1 MKKSLIALAVLSA
14 SGLAMAQSSV
24 TLYGVV
30 DTGPTYIK
38 GDKNVYGLTNYGGT
52 TNSRLG
58 LRGTEDLGG
67 GLKAIF
73 NLEGGIGTDTGEGK
87 AAGGGFDFKRTSYVG
102 LEGGFGIV
110 RFGRELTA
118 SYLAVSRYDPFGDTG
133 IGATRFWGNGYAA
146 RVENGITYYTPNI
159 AGFKLGVNYG
169 FGEQTASRDNRYI
182 TLGATYD
189 NGPLSVGFGYDKLNG
204 NRVGGLNPAAED
216 LTTWQLGGSY
226 DLGAAKLAA
235 AYKNTKYKDDLGNSE
250 KLKSY
255 MLGVTAPVGAG
266 KIKAAYSHY
275 KWSDSSAKA
284 NEFSLGYVYDL
295 SKRTAVYGT
304 YAYLK
309 NKNGATFGLNAGNL
323 ATSAGLTASGK
334 QQGLQVGI
342 RHAF

>member
-73 NLEGGIGTDTGEGK
+73 NLEGGIGTDTGSGK

-102 LEGGFGIV
+102 LEGGFGTV

-118 SYLAVSRYDPFGDTG
+118 SYLAISRYDPFGDTG
-133 IGATRFWGNGYAA
+133 IGATQFWGSGYQV
-146 RVENGITYYTPNI
+146 RTENAITYYTPNI
-159 AGFKLGVNYG
+159 AGFKAGINYG
-169 FGEQTASRDNRYI
+169 MGEQTQSRDNRY
-182 TLGATYD
+182 LGAGLTYD
-189 NGPLSVGFGYDKLNG
+189 NGPLSLGLGYDKANG
-204 NRVGGLNPAAED
+204 NRGVTPAAED

-226 DLGAAKLAA
+226 DLGVAKLAA
-235 AYKNTKYKDDLGNSE
+235 AYKNTKYKDGLGNSD

-266 KIKAAYSHY
+266 KIKASYSHY
-275 KWSDSSAKA
+275 KISDSSEKA
-284 NEFSLGYVYDL
+284 NEFALGYVYDL